1 MSNRS
6 DRSTGDVTRLLRDW
20 SRGDQSAFEELV
32 PLVYD
37 ELHRLARRS
46 MRRER
51 SDHTLQTTALVHE
64 AYLNLA
70 GKGSVSWEGRAHF
83 LAVASQVMRRLL
95 VSHARRRGAGKR
107 GGAALRLALE
117 DDMASV
123 EQKGVD
129 LVALDDAL
137 SRLQEVEPMYA
148 RLVELRFF
156 GGLTLEEAGEV
167 LQVSPATAK
176 RRWVAA
182 KAWLYRE
189 LTGSAESAPP
199 PTA

>member
-1 MSNRS
+1 MSDRS
-6 DRSTGDVTRLLRDW
+6 HRSTGDVTRLLKDW

-51 SDHTLQTTALVHE
+51 ADHTLQTTALVNE

-107 GGAALRLALE
+107 GGAGLRLALE

-137 SRLQEVEPMYA
+137 SRLQEVEPEYA

-189 LTGSAESAPP
+189 LTRSA
-199 PTA
+199 